1 VPPPFTPRRILVAT
15 VPPAAVRIARALP
28 DESLCVVRNVGE
40 AAVALRQEAF
50 RLAIFGLYFD
60 DSRMFEL
67 IAVARAA
74 TLNRATPILCA
85 QGIRGR
91 LSPAALRGLEQ
102 TVKAMG
108 CDWLDIA
115 SIGDDAAGKEIL
127 RQSLLRHLPAEQPLP
142 AAGFPSSGLMP
153 GA

>member
-1 VPPPFTPRRILVAT
+1 M
-15 VPPAAVRIARALP
+15 RIARALP
-28 DESLCVVRNVGE
+28 DEGLCVVRNVSE

-67 IAVARAA
+67 IPVARAA
-74 TLNRATPILCA
+74 TLNRTTPILCV

-108 CDWLDIA
+108 CYWLDITA
-115 SIGDDAAGKEIL
+115 IDDDAAGRESL

-142 AAGFPSSGLMP
+142 AAGFP
-153 GA
+153 

>member
-1 VPPPFTPRRILVAT
+1 M
-15 VPPAAVRIARALP
+15 RIARALP
-28 DESLCVVRNVGE
+28 DEGLCVVRNVSE

-67 IAVARAA
+67 IPVARAA
-74 TLNRATPILCA
+74 ALNRATPILCV

-108 CDWLDIA
+108 CDWLDITA
-115 SIGDDAAGKEIL
+115 IDDDAAGRESL
-127 RQSLLRHLPAEQPLP
+127 RQSLLRRLPAGQPLP
-142 AAGFPSSGLMP
+142 AAGFP
-153 GA
+153 